1 MLGGFRVSCK
11 LRNKVRAK
19 SKKKVTKKKEAVNV
33 LAKMCTHLIEKS
45 PLLPYFDRFLKRS
58 SPVLLQNVQLLLLL
72 KSSIQLGNSKT
83 ISPTV
88 ADKGK

>member
-1 MLGGFRVSCK
+1 
-11 LRNKVRAK
+11 
-19 SKKKVTKKKEAVNV
+19 
-33 LAKMCTHLIEKS
+33 MCTHLIEKS
-45 PLLPYFDRFLKRS
+45 PLLPYFDRCLKRS

-88 ADKGK
+88 TDKGKSEYHKSETRTDKKENF